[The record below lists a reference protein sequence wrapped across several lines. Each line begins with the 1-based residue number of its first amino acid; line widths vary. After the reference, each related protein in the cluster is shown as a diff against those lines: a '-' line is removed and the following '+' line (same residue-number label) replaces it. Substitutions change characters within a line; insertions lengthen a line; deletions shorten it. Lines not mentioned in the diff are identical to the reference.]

1 VYQPPLIFPRRR
13 QQWNLSHDQLSLADK
28 RLALGIIGLVIDG
41 MFSVPL
47 LLAICSGSA
56 LIRLQLKPADVQ

>member
-1 VYQPPLIFPRRR
+1 V
-13 QQWNLSHDQLSLADK
+13 DK
-28 RLALGIIGLVIDG
+28 RLALGIIGLVIDE

-56 LIRLQLKPADVQ
+56 LRRLQLKPADVQ